1 MLHYICCYY
10 GLHWFYIICLPGST
24 QSRQY
29 TTYHERDSLQW
40 RVQESMMSAKSYYL
54 GVKPI
59 FSFDFRISFVCHSLI
74 QNKTFVK
81 YLATV
86 LGRHHICF
94 PAFEPLSILV
104 LYLCWNKKC
113 RCLWETPLRAV
124 RGPNSQ
130 TLFYIC
136 GCTAHQW
143 PRHSNL
149 GQCLLTAFHV
159 IYSVPLF

>member
-1 MLHYICCYY
+1 
-10 GLHWFYIICLPGST
+10 
-24 QSRQY
+24 
-29 TTYHERDSLQW
+29 
-40 RVQESMMSAKSYYL
+40 MMSAKSYYP

-59 FSFDFRISFVCHSLI
+59 FSFDFRISFVCHSLL

-81 YLATV
+81 YLATG

-94 PAFEPLSILV
+94 PPFEPLSILV

-113 RCLWETPLRAV
+113 RCSWETPLRAV

-130 TLFYIC
+130 TLFHIC

-143 PRHSNL
+143 TRHSNL
-149 GQCLLTAFHV
+149 GQCLLTTFNV
-159 IYSVPLF
+159 IYSAHLFWMTPRYLSKLCWYFCRNNCPCCLWTHNQPFYKSRVRAL